1 MQSLWRETSR
11 LPGFPQLCGDLNTDV
26 LIIGGG
32 MAGLL
37 CAHMLHQ
44 AGIRYALVEAGTIC
58 SGVTGNTTAKITA
71 QHGLIYSRLTR
82 RFSAEH
88 ARLYLRA
95 NLEALEDYR
104 TLCRQINCGFEEKAA
119 YAFSLVSREKIDDEL
134 AALAAIGFHAEYSD
148 APALPFP
155 VAGAVRFPDQ
165 AQFHPLEFAAALAG
179 PLHIFEHTAVRA
191 FENGAA
197 ITAHGKITAD
207 KIIVATHFPFLNKHG
222 AYFLKLYQDR
232 SYVLALEN
240 APDVAGMYIDGDGG
254 GVSLRNYKNLLLL
267 GGGAHRTGKQG
278 GNWRVLSAFAREHFP
293 GAAEKYRWATQDC
306 MTLDGVPYI
315 GRYGRQTPQLY
326 VATGFNKWGMTGSMA
341 AARLLCDLAADRENP
356 YAAVF
361 NPSRSI
367 LRRQLA
373 INAGEAVV
381 NMLSFTGKRC
391 PHLGCAL
398 KWNAQERSWDCACH
412 GSRFSEDG
420 RLLNNPATG
429 GLKSPPER

>member
-1 MQSLWRETSR
+1 M
-11 LPGFPQLCGDLNTDV
+11 
-26 LIIGGG
+26 
-32 MAGLL
+32 
-37 CAHMLHQ
+37 
-44 AGIRYALVEAGTIC
+44 
-58 SGVTGNTTAKITA
+58 
-71 QHGLIYSRLTR
+71 
-82 RFSAEH
+82 
-88 ARLYLRA
+88 
-95 NLEALEDYR
+95 
-104 TLCRQINCGFEEKAA
+104 
-119 YAFSLVSREKIDDEL
+119 
-134 AALAAIGFHAEYSD
+134 
-148 APALPFP
+148 
-155 VAGAVRFPDQ
+155 
-165 AQFHPLEFAAALAG
+165 
-179 PLHIFEHTAVRA
+179 
-191 FENGAA
+191 
-197 ITAHGKITAD
+197 
-207 KIIVATHFPFLNKHG
+207 
-222 AYFLKLYQDR
+222 
-232 SYVLALEN
+232 
-240 APDVAGMYIDGDGG
+240 
-254 GVSLRNYKNLLLL
+254 
-267 GGGAHRTGKQG
+267 
-278 GNWRVLSAFAREHFP
+278 LSAFAREHFP

-315 GRYGRQTPQLY
+315 GRYGRQTSQLY

-361 NPSRSI
+361 TPSRSM